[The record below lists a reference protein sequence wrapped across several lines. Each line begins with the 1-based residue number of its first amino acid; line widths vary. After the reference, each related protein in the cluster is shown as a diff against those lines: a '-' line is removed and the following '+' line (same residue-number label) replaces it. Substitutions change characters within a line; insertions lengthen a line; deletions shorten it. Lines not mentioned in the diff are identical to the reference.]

1 MIDKNQ
7 YQAILRS
14 KVQSA
19 MAQAKAAAGFT
30 HQGVKGSVLEIL
42 VSQLFRPLLPADIG
56 MGTGQII
63 DSYTGI
69 MSGQIDIIL
78 YDKAILPPI
87 VFDANTGLFPI
98 ESVLYTIEVKTTLNS
113 TELTTAHE
121 SAKSVRHNFSYRP
134 GLKDI
139 NDKEMNHTIE
149 KAISVVF
156 ALNSDLKKDGISE
169 AERYKKIFKNEDRFI
184 SAICVAGR
192 EYCYEDRGYWRST
205 RNTEAYDEILL
216 FISGI
221 SNTYKRISNS
231 RMQPLLG
238 HYIAPEHYTQT
249 LIAAEEMPE
258 LIVKCSS
265 CQKEKSIICDF
276 GNQHTTI
283 IGNIKHDIP
292 CDCGGELLSDHG
304 IYTVRNGRLRKIEAA
319 NNEHSTII
327 RS

>member
-1 MIDKNQ
+1 MIVKNQ
-7 YQAILRS
+7 YQALLRS

-19 MAQAKAAAGFT
+19 MAQAKAAAGFS
-30 HQGVKGSVLEIL
+30 HQGVKGTVLEIL

-63 DSYTGI
+63 DSYTGK
-69 MSGQIDIIL
+69 MSNQIDIIL

-87 VFDANTGLFPI
+87 IFDANTGLFPI

-113 TELTTAHE
+113 KELTTAHE
-121 SAKSVRHNFSYRP
+121 SAKTIRQDFSYRP

-139 NDKEMNHTIE
+139 NNNELNHSIE

-156 ALNSDLKKDGISE
+156 ALKSDLKKDGISE
-169 AERYKKIFKNEDRFI
+169 AERYKKVFKENNRFI
-184 SAICVAGR
+184 SAICVADR

-205 RNTEAYDEILL
+205 RDTGDYDEILL

-249 LIAAEEMPE
+249 LTPAEDMPE
-258 LIVKCSS
+258 LVVKCSS
-265 CQKEKSIICDF
+265 CRNEVSIICDF
-276 GNQHTTI
+276 GNQNKTI
-283 IGNIKHDIP
+283 IGSIKHHIP
-292 CDCGGELLSDHG
+292 CNCGGELLSDNG
-304 IYTVRNGRLRKIEAA
+304 VYTIINGRLRKIEA
-319 NNEHSTII
+319 NNNGYSTVIQP
-327 RS
+327 